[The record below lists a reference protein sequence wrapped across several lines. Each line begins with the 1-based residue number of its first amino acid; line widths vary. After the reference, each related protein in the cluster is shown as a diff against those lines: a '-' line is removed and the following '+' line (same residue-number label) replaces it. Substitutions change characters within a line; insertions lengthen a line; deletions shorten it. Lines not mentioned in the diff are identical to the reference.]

1 MKNFLLFAMIKHW
14 FSDGVFRRIFKNAG
28 LMLTGRAANGVM
40 GLITLSIMA
49 RGLGAEVFG
58 IVVLVQ
64 TYVLVISGL
73 TTFQSWQA
81 LIRYGAISLK
91 SEDPC
96 EFQNLLKFTMVLDVI
111 GIVIG
116 LAVGYLAAPLIG
128 PFLKWNS
135 DVVVYAQAYS
145 FLILF
150 TVIAT
155 PIGVLRLFD
164 RFDLLTFQ
172 ASIAPL
178 CRMIGVSIA
187 LALDA
192 PLWGYLVAWFVA
204 GGVGGIALIVL
215 GWLEVSRRGRLVN
228 MSWSFRGLSRGHD
241 SIWRFSIVSNFH
253 SSLQLVTGHM
263 AVFLV
268 GFVAGP
274 TAAGL
279 YKIAKDVSTTL
290 TKPAEMLNQSIYPE
304 FARLGS
310 EAHWHAFP
318 RLILRS
324 GALGGGAGLTLLA
337 ICYVAGEAFLSL
349 IFGAD
354 FTAASG
360 VLTLLVAAA
369 TLTIAGFS
377 MDPALY
383 AMGRPGIPLQVNI
396 VAVLGIFLPLLIFLG
411 DRRGADGAGIA
422 ALASSAFI
430 FLAMSLFTTLELR
443 KRIATPLSGV

>member
-145 FLILF
+145 FLTLF

-228 MSWSFRGLSRGHD
+228 MSWSFRGLSRGRKI
-241 SIWRFSIVSNFH
+241 SPENKRKKSF
-253 SSLQLVTGHM
+253 
-263 AVFLV
+263 
-268 GFVAGP
+268 AGDITNREQGQACP
-274 TAAGL
+274 TAER
-279 YKIAKDVSTTL
+279 TTTQDKSRERMPMCL
-290 TKPAEMLNQSIYPE
+290 RPE
-304 FARLGS
+304 AREFGID
-310 EAHWHAFP
+310 
-318 RLILRS
+318 RLIEHFRW
-324 GALGGGAGLTLLA
+324 LGECGGN
-337 ICYVAGEAFLSL
+337 
-349 IFGAD
+349 IFRD
-354 FTAASG
+354 FIQACRR
-360 VLTLLVAAA
+360 
-369 TLTIAGFS
+369 
-377 MDPALY
+377 
-383 AMGRPGIPLQVNI
+383 RPCNKSNQEHRHVPGHELQ
-396 VAVLGIFLPLLIFLG
+396 
-411 DRRGADGAGIA
+411 
-422 ALASSAFI
+422 
-430 FLAMSLFTTLELR
+430 
-443 KRIATPLSGV
+443 

>member
-1 MKNFLLFAMIKHW
+1 M
-14 FSDGVFRRIFKNAG
+14 DYYRQ
-28 LMLTGRAANGVM
+28 LTGRAANGVM

-116 LAVGYLAAPLIG
+116 VAVGYLAAPLIG

-145 FLILF
+145 FLTLF

-215 GWLEVSRRGRLVN
+215 GWL
-228 MSWSFRGLSRGHD
+228 
-241 SIWRFSIVSNFH
+241 
-253 SSLQLVTGHM
+253 
-263 AVFLV
+263 
-268 GFVAGP
+268 
-274 TAAGL
+274 
-279 YKIAKDVSTTL
+279 
-290 TKPAEMLNQSIYPE
+290 
-304 FARLGS
+304 
-310 EAHWHAFP
+310 
-318 RLILRS
+318 
-324 GALGGGAGLTLLA
+324 
-337 ICYVAGEAFLSL
+337 
-349 IFGAD
+349 
-354 FTAASG
+354 
-360 VLTLLVAAA
+360 
-369 TLTIAGFS
+369 
-377 MDPALY
+377 
-383 AMGRPGIPLQVNI
+383 
-396 VAVLGIFLPLLIFLG
+396 
-411 DRRGADGAGIA
+411 
-422 ALASSAFI
+422 
-430 FLAMSLFTTLELR
+430 
-443 KRIATPLSGV
+443 